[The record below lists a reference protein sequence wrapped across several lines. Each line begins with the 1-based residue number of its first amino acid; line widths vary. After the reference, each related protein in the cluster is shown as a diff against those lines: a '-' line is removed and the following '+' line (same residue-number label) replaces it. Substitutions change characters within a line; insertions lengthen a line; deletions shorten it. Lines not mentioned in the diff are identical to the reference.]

1 MKLVLIFIM
10 ALLNG
15 FFVMAEYSLVRIRKS
30 RLEEL
35 IQQGN
40 GSAKTV
46 LKMTLSLDTY
56 LSATQMGITIASLA
70 LGWLGGPF
78 LVELLGSLIGTEY
91 FEPWS
96 VHVAAVF
103 LTIFVLVFVHVVFGE
118 LVPRAI
124 ALGKVEKI
132 AMAVSRPL
140 SLFYILTFPLV
151 VVFSRFS
158 RAVLQLLGIE
168 SVQKEDIA
176 HSEDELRMIVSASE
190 RGGVLDHMES
200 RLIDNV
206 FDFADRVAREVMVPR
221 QDMVC
226 LFADDSLSEN
236 MKVVKE
242 TGHTRYPLCLEDKDH
257 TLGIIHIRDLM
268 DLNGK
273 SDDYDLRNVM
283 REIVVVPE
291 GMSIAKILQTLQKK
305 HIQMAVVADE
315 YGGTAGLVTME
326 DLLEEIV
333 GDIQDEH
340 DQEEPDISRLPDGS
354 YEFDGLVLLDDV
366 SDILN
371 IEFDEPEEDTIG
383 GFVFGLLGTF
393 LASMWCLSF
402 WPQRCL
408 GLCALRWPA
417 KGRCEDDL
425 LTVISQ
431 LFAGGAVQR
440 GRRLRCHAADSQPGC
455 GAAPLDDL
463 AGIHQSD
470 YHCRNDARPD
480 CGQLRHLCGAAHCPA
495 AGGGDRH
502 AGVHYPRA
510 GAGLAAGVVL
520 PALAGSFGFAERAG
534 LSATGGGCL
543 DSGGRAFDFGDRGV
557 P

>member
-221 QDMVC
+221 QDMIC
-226 LFADDSLSEN
+226 LYTDDTLQEN
-236 MKVVKE
+236 LQAVRE
-242 TGHTRYPLCLEDKDH
+242 SRHTRYPLCMEDKDH
-257 TLGIIHIRDLM
+257 VLGVIHVRDLM
-268 DLNGK
+268 DL
-273 SDDYDLRNVM
+273 DDDDDPAFDLRTRM
-283 REIVVVPE
+283 RNIVVVPE
-291 GMSIAKILQTLQKK
+291 GMSTAKVLQMMQHKR
-305 HIQMAVVADE
+305 IQIAVVADE

-340 DQEEPDISRLPDGS
+340 DGEEAEDILRLGDDS
-354 YEFDGLVLLDDV
+354 YEFDGLVLLDEI
-366 SDILN
+366 SELLN

-383 GFVFGLLGTF
+383 GFVFGLLGRKPEEGDRVVTGSWRF
-393 LASMWCLSF
+393 EVTEAEGFRVTRVKATRL
-402 WPQRCL
+402 Q
-408 GLCALRWPA
+408 
-417 KGRCEDDL
+417 EDG
-425 LTVISQ
+425 T
-431 LFAGGAVQR
+431 AVQ
-440 GRRLRCHAADSQPGC
+440 AD
-455 GAAPLDDL
+455 
-463 AGIHQSD
+463 
-470 YHCRNDARPD
+470 
-480 CGQLRHLCGAAHCPA
+480 
-495 AGGGDRH
+495 
-502 AGVHYPRA
+502 
-510 GAGLAAGVVL
+510 
-520 PALAGSFGFAERAG
+520 E
-534 LSATGGGCL
+534 
-543 DSGGRAFDFGDRGV
+543 
-557 P
+557 

>member
-78 LVELLGSLIGTEY
+78 LVELLRSLIGTEY

-226 LFADDSLSEN
+226 LFTDDTLSEN

-242 TGHTRYPLCLEDKDH
+242 SGHTRYPLCLEDKDH

-268 DLNGK
+268 DLKGK
-273 SDDYDLRNVM
+273 SDDYDLRNIM

-340 DQEEPDISRLPDGS
+340 DQEEPEISRLADGS

-383 GFVFGLLGTF
+383 GFVFGLLGRRPEVGDIVAAEGF
-393 LASMWCLSF
+393 KF
-402 WPQRCL
+402 EV
-408 GLCALRWPA
+408 LR
-417 KGRCEDDL
+417 
-425 LTVISQ
+425 
-431 LFAGGAVQR
+431 
-440 GRRLRCHAADSQPGC
+440 
-455 GAAPLDDL
+455 
-463 AGIHQSD
+463 
-470 YHCRNDARPD
+470 
-480 CGQLRHLCGAAHCPA
+480 A
-495 AGGGDRH
+495 AGFRVERVKVTQYVPE
-502 AGVHYPRA
+502 GVKKT
-510 GAGLAAGVVL
+510 
-520 PALAGSFGFAERAG
+520 ENE
-534 LSATGGGCL
+534 
-543 DSGGRAFDFGDRGV
+543 
-557 P
+557 

>member
-1 MKLVLIFIM
+1 MKLVLIFLM

-40 GSAKTV
+40 ERARAV
-46 LKMTLSLDTY
+46 LNMTLSLDTY
-56 LSATQMGITIASLA
+56 LSATQMGITISSLA

-78 LVELLGSLIGTEY
+78 LVELLRGLIGTGY

-96 VHVAAVF
+96 VHVASII
-103 LTIFVLVFVHVVFGE
+103 LTTFVLVFVHVVFGE
-118 LVPRAI
+118 LVPRSI

-132 AMAVSRPL
+132 AMAVSGPL

-151 VVFSRFS
+151 VIFSRVS

-168 SVQKEDIA
+168 QIQKEDIA

-221 QDMVC
+221 QDMIC
-226 LFADDSLSEN
+226 LFADDSLAEN
-236 MKVVKE
+236 MAVVRE

-257 TLGIIHIRDLM
+257 IIGMIHIRDLM
-268 DLNGK
+268 DLQEKNG
-273 SDDYDLRNVM
+273 DYDLQKIM

-354 YEFDGLVLLDDV
+354 YEFDGLVLLDDI

-383 GFVFGLLGTF
+383 GFVFGLLGRRPEVGDCVVAEGF
-393 LASMWCLSF
+393 KFEVLSSTGF
-402 WPQRCL
+402 RVE
-408 GLCALRWPA
+408 RV
-417 KGRCEDDL
+417 KV
-425 LTVISQ
+425 TQ
-431 LFAGGAVQR
+431 LN
-440 GRRLRCHAADSQPGC
+440 PE
-455 GAAPLDDL
+455 
-463 AGIHQSD
+463 
-470 YHCRNDARPD
+470 
-480 CGQLRHLCGAAHCPA
+480 
-495 AGGGDRH
+495 
-502 AGVHYPRA
+502 GVNK
-510 GAGLAAGVVL
+510 V
-520 PALAGSFGFAERAG
+520 SNE
-534 LSATGGGCL
+534 
-543 DSGGRAFDFGDRGV
+543 
-557 P
+557 

>member
-40 GSAKTV
+40 ERAKAV
-46 LKMTLSLDTY
+46 LEMTLSLDTY
-56 LSATQMGITIASLA
+56 LSATQMGITIASLT

-78 LVELLGSLIGTEY
+78 LVELLRSLLGMSY

-151 VVFSRFS
+151 VIFSRFS
-158 RAVLQLLGIE
+158 RAVLQLLGVE
-168 SVQKEDIA
+168 TVQKEDIA

-226 LFADDSLSEN
+226 LFTDDSLSDN

-242 TGHTRYPLCLEDKDH
+242 SGHTRYPLCLEDKDH

-268 DLNGK
+268 DLKGK
-273 SDDYDLRNVM
+273 SDDYDLRNIM

-291 GMSIAKILQTLQKK
+291 GMSIAKILQTLQKR

-383 GFVFGLLGTF
+383 GFVFGLLGRRPEVGDIVVAEGF
-393 LASMWCLSF
+393 GF
-402 WPQRCL
+402 EV
-408 GLCALRWPA
+408 LR
-417 KGRCEDDL
+417 
-425 LTVISQ
+425 
-431 LFAGGAVQR
+431 
-440 GRRLRCHAADSQPGC
+440 
-455 GAAPLDDL
+455 
-463 AGIHQSD
+463 
-470 YHCRNDARPD
+470 
-480 CGQLRHLCGAAHCPA
+480 A
-495 AGGGDRH
+495 AGFRVERVKVTQF
-502 AGVHYPRA
+502 APEGVKKT
-510 GAGLAAGVVL
+510 
-520 PALAGSFGFAERAG
+520 ENE
-534 LSATGGGCL
+534 
-543 DSGGRAFDFGDRGV
+543 
-557 P
+557 

>member
-40 GSAKTV
+40 GRAKAV
-46 LKMTLSLDTY
+46 LEMTLSLDTY

-78 LVELLGSLIGTEY
+78 LVELLHGLIGTEY

-96 VHVAAVF
+96 VHVASVF

-140 SLFYILTFPLV
+140 NLFYVLTFPLV
-151 VVFSRFS
+151 VIFSRVS

-221 QDMVC
+221 QDMIC
-226 LFADDSLSEN
+226 LYTDDTLQEN
-236 MKVVKE
+236 LQAVRE
-242 TGHTRYPLCLEDKDH
+242 SRHTRYPLCMEDKDH
-257 TLGIIHIRDLM
+257 VLGVIHVRDLM
-268 DLNGK
+268 DL
-273 SDDYDLRNVM
+273 DDDDDPAFDLRTRM
-283 REIVVVPE
+283 RNIVVVPE
-291 GMSIAKILQTLQKK
+291 GMSTAKVLQMMQHKR
-305 HIQMAVVADE
+305 IQIAVVADE

-340 DQEEPDISRLPDGS
+340 DGEEAEDILRLGDDS
-354 YEFDGLVLLDDV
+354 YEFDGLVLLDEI
-366 SDILN
+366 SELLN

-383 GFVFGLLGTF
+383 GFVFGLLGRKPEEGDRVVTGGWRF
-393 LASMWCLSF
+393 EVTEAEGFRVTRVKATRL
-402 WPQRCL
+402 Q
-408 GLCALRWPA
+408 
-417 KGRCEDDL
+417 EDG
-425 LTVISQ
+425 T
-431 LFAGGAVQR
+431 AVQ
-440 GRRLRCHAADSQPGC
+440 AD
-455 GAAPLDDL
+455 
-463 AGIHQSD
+463 
-470 YHCRNDARPD
+470 
-480 CGQLRHLCGAAHCPA
+480 
-495 AGGGDRH
+495 
-502 AGVHYPRA
+502 
-510 GAGLAAGVVL
+510 
-520 PALAGSFGFAERAG
+520 E
-534 LSATGGGCL
+534 
-543 DSGGRAFDFGDRGV
+543 
-557 P
+557 